1 MKKPDSAYA
10 SRDDRLT
17 YVLGGHKPPN
27 LHKWGPGVRDIYAL
41 HYIVSGKGILETNGC
56 TFFLKAGE
64 SFMIFPQREVYYYP
78 DRQDPWEYVW
88 VEFKGN
94 ETLSLL
100 SMIDISAD
108 RPVVPEAP
116 AMLEPYF
123 STAWHGD
130 MQPYQKLRSSAQVQL
145 LLTLYM
151 EYFPKAEMIAA
162 PDYAGIAKEYIQ
174 NNYWNSSLTVADIVG
189 VVNIERSYLFRLFKE
204 RTGMS
209 VSGYLTACRI
219 RNACK
224 LLQST
229 GLSIKTVS
237 FSVGYRDQLYF
248 SKVFKKTTSYTPSD
262 YKSRGVQD
270 ADFLHEDGYGYGLS

>member
-1 MKKPDSAYA
+1 VKKPESAYA
-10 SRDDRLT
+10 SRDERLT

-41 HYIVSGKGILETNGC
+41 HYIVSGKGVLETNGA

-64 SFMIFPQREVYYYP
+64 SFMIYPQREVYYYP
-78 DRQDPWEYVW
+78 DRNDPWEYVW

-94 ETLSLL
+94 EVSSLL
-100 SMIDISAD
+100 SMIDILPD

-116 AMLEPYF
+116 AALEPYF
-123 STAWHGD
+123 LTAWHGD
-130 MQPYQKLRSSAQVQL
+130 MKPYQKLRSAAQVQQ

-151 EYFPKAEMIAA
+151 EYFPKAEMVSA
-162 PDYAGIAKEYIQ
+162 PDYAGIAKEYIR
-174 NNYWNSSLTVADIVG
+174 NNYWNASLTVADIVS

-219 RNACK
+219 SNACK

-229 GLSIKTVS
+229 SLSIKTVS
-237 FSVGYRDQLYF
+237 FSVGYGDQLYF

-262 YKSRGVQD
+262 YRSRGVRD
-270 ADFLHEDGYGYGLS
+270 ADLLPENGEGML